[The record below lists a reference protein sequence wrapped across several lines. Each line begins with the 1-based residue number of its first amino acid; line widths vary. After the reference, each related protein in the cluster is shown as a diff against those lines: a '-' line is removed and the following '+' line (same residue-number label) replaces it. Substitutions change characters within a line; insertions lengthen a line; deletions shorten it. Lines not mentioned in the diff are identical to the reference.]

1 MSNKQTRRT
10 FTTEF
15 KLDVVN
21 QSETCDNIA
30 ELANDLGLHPQL
42 VYRWRAE
49 HKDDPARSFPGNGV
63 EKQTPD
69 EEKIAQLQ
77 GELDDMRIQRDILK
91 KAKGIFTNHPK

>member
-91 KAKGIFTNHPK
+91 KAMGIFTNHPK

>member
-1 MSNKQTRRT
+1 MSKKQTRRT

-30 ELANDLGLHPQL
+30 ELATDLGLHPQL

-49 HKDDPARSFPGNGV
+49 HKADPRRSFPGNGV
-63 EKQTPD
+63 EKQTPQ
-69 EEKIAQLQ
+69 EKKIARLQ
-77 GELDDMRIQRDILK
+77 GKLQDVKTQRDILK
-91 KAKGIFTNHPK
+91 KAMGIFTNHPK